1 MMVMMKIGKDI
12 MTLPRLDVFCGG
24 LVITKLQ
31 ERSELKLDTKLFL
44 ASYASK
50 HMCKVRDFV
59 PFFFRLFLRA
69 RKAMMMKTI
78 DVNNNLIMP

>member
-1 MMVMMKIGKDI
+1 MMLREYIVGYDS
-12 MTLPRLDVFCGG
+12 LPRLDVFCGG

>member
-1 MMVMMKIGKDI
+1 MMVMMKIGKD

-78 DVNNNLIMP
+78 DVNNNLIMS